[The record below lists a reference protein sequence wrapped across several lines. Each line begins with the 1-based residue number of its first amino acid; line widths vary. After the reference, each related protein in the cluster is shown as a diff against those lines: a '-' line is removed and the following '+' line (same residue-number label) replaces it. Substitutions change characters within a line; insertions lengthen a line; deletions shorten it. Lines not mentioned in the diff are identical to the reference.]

1 MHKLMSGLTAVLLC
15 SAFALTDSSVAR
27 GAGGFHAFHGVGQF
41 HHGLRGFYGGGV
53 YPYSLF
59 GYPNYGYG
67 GDFPYSIYE
76 DSSPDCDF
84 VWVKRTVKHKTIQ
97 RGVWKCS

>member
-59 GYPNYGYG
+59 GYPNYSYG
-67 GDFPYSIYE
+67 GYYPYSIYE